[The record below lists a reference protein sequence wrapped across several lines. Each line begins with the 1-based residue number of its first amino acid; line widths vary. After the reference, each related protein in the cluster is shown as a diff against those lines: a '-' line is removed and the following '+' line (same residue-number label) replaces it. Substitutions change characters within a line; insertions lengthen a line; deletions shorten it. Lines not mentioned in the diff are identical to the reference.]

1 MGHCEDFYYDIV
13 MELEKL
19 ELTVKFEKQLLKMNT
34 QDKHKHK
41 DTRARWSYAYNKII
55 KKSSTKNGS

>member
-41 DTRARWSYAYNKII
+41 DTRARWSYAYDKII
-55 KKSSTKNGS
+55 KKSNTKNGS

>member
-13 MELEKL
+13 MDLKKL
-19 ELTVKFEKQLLKMNT
+19 KLNDKFDKQLLKMNS

-41 DTRARWSYAYNKII
+41 DTRARWSYAYDKII
-55 KKSSTKNGS
+55 KKYSLKNGN